1 MSPAL
6 SEEVVLFPESLLTA
20 AAHPDPYPYYA
31 ALLAY
36 RPLYREHRLGLW
48 VALGAREV
56 AEVLSSEAVRV
67 RPPAE
72 PVPAAIA
79 GAPAGEIFKNLVRM
93 NDGPRHAQAKSA
105 VGACLAALDAAQIAA
120 IARREAA
127 ALARTLAI
135 QQGQELDL
143 FNFAVPVRVV
153 AQMIGLPEEIA
164 GRCAALIGDFVR
176 CLSPLSGPDEIAQ
189 SNKAAESLL
198 QLLRDAWQPNSGL
211 ATHAERLRDHG
222 LGEREAILA
231 NLVGFM
237 SQTYE
242 ATAGL
247 IGNTLLALA
256 RHPYICRRIA
266 GDDTLLQ
273 RVIEEVARH
282 DPSVHNTR
290 RFVAE
295 DCVIAGKTM
304 NAGRS
309 DPGRARRRQPRPGAL
324 RAAACLRPGPR
335 RPQQLHLRRG
345 PARLRRPGDRH
356 RHHGGRHPGADGARP
371 RYRCTRRSGRVPEVR
386 QQPHSIVRRRRMIAV
401 IFEVWPHPDHRNDY
415 FDLAAALKP
424 QLEKIDGFISVERF
438 ESLTDKG
445 KVLSLSFWRDEDA
458 VARWRNVAEHRVA
471 QAKGRGGIFSDYR
484 LRIASVVRDYG
495 LNERAE
501 APKDSRA
508 RHG

>member
-6 SEEVVLFPESLLTA
+6 SEEVVLFPESVLAA

-56 AEVLSSEAVRV
+56 AEILCSEAVRV

-79 GAPAGEIFKNLVRM
+79 GAPAGEIFGNLVRM
-93 NDGPRHAQAKSA
+93 NDGPPHARAKAAIS
-105 VGACLAALDAAQIAA
+105 ACLGAIDAGQAAA
-120 IARREAA
+120 IARREAT
-127 ALARTLAI
+127 ALTRTLAI
-135 QQGQELDL
+135 QQGQGLDL
-143 FNFAVPVRVV
+143 FDFALPVRVV

-164 GRCAALIGDFVR
+164 GRCAALTGDFVR

-189 SNKAAESLL
+189 SNQAAESLL
-198 QLLRDAWQPNSGL
+198 RLLRDAWRPNSSL

-222 LGEREAILA
+222 LDEREAVLA

-256 RHPYICRRIA
+256 RHPHLRRQVA
-266 GDDTLLQ
+266 GDDALLQ
-273 RVIEEVARH
+273 HVIEEVARH

-295 DCVIAGKTM
+295 DCVIAGEAM
-304 NAGRS
+304 N
-309 DPGRARRRQPRPGAL
+309 Q
-324 RAAACLRPGPR
+324 
-335 RPQQLHLRRG
+335 
-345 PARLRRPGDRH
+345 GDQIL
-356 RHHGGRHPGADGARP
+356 
-371 RYRCTRRSGRVPEVR
+371 VV
-386 QQPHSIVRRRRMIAV
+386 
-401 IFEVWPHPDHRNDY
+401 
-415 FDLAAALKP
+415 LAAANRDPAHCERPHVFDPDRTDRRSFTFGAGRHACAGQGIATAIAAAGIQALMAHGLDIAALAGP
-424 QLEKIDGFISVERF
+424 VEYRRSINSRIPLF
-438 ESLTDKG
+438 
-445 KVLSLSFWRDEDA
+445 
-458 VARWRNVAEHRVA
+458 
-471 QAKGRGGIFSDYR
+471 GG
-484 LRIASVVRDYG
+484 A
-495 LNERAE
+495 A
-501 APKDSRA
+501 
-508 RHG
+508 

>member
-36 RPLYREHRLGLW
+36 SPIYREHRLSLW

-56 AEVLSSEAVRV
+56 AEVLSSQALRV

-93 NDGPRHAQAKSA
+93 NDGPRHAQAKAA
-105 VGACLAALDAAQIAA
+105 VGACLAAFDAARIDA

-127 ALARTLAI
+127 ELALAVGLQHR
-135 QQGQELDL
+135 QELDL
-143 FNFAVPVRVV
+143 FNFTLPVRVV
-153 AQMIGLPEEIA
+153 AQLIGLPEEIA

-189 SNKAAESLL
+189 SNKASESLL
-198 QLLRDAWQPNSGL
+198 QLLRDAWRQNSGL
-211 ATHAERLRDHG
+211 ATHAARLCDLG
-222 LGEREAILA
+222 LGEREAVLA

-256 RHPYICRRIA
+256 NHSHLRRRVA
-266 GDDTLLQ
+266 GDDALLQ

-282 DPSVHNTR
+282 DSPVHNTR

-295 DCVIAGKTM
+295 DCVIAGEAMK
-304 NAGRS
+304 
-309 DPGRARRRQPRPGAL
+309 Q
-324 RAAACLRPGPR
+324 
-335 RPQQLHLRRG
+335 
-345 PARLRRPGDRH
+345 GDQIL
-356 RHHGGRHPGADGARP
+356 
-371 RYRCTRRSGRVPEVR
+371 VV
-386 QQPHSIVRRRRMIAV
+386 
-401 IFEVWPHPDHRNDY
+401 
-415 FDLAAALKP
+415 LAAANRDP
-424 QLEKIDGFISVERF
+424 AHCERPHVF
-438 ESLTDKG
+438 DPDRADRSSFTFGAGRHACAGQAIATAIAAAGIEALMAHGLDIASLTG
-445 KVLSLSFWRDEDA
+445 PVEYRRSVNSRIPLF
-458 VARWRNVAEHRVA
+458 
-471 QAKGRGGIFSDYR
+471 GG
-484 LRIASVVRDYG
+484 A
-495 LNERAE
+495 A
-501 APKDSRA
+501 
-508 RHG
+508 

>member
-1 MSPAL
+1 MSPAS

-48 VALGAREV
+48 VVLGAREV
-56 AEVLSSEAVRV
+56 AEILSSEAVRV

-79 GAPAGEIFKNLVRM
+79 GAPAGEIFENLVRM

-127 ALARTLAI
+127 ALARTLAVEHR
-135 QQGQELDL
+135 QGLDL

-189 SNKAAESLL
+189 SNKAAESLR

-211 ATHAERLRDHG
+211 ATHAERLRG
-222 LGEREAILA
+222 LGLGDSEAVLA

-295 DCVIAGKTM
+295 DCVIAGQAMK
-304 NAGRS
+304 
-309 DPGRARRRQPRPGAL
+309 Q
-324 RAAACLRPGPR
+324 
-335 RPQQLHLRRG
+335 
-345 PARLRRPGDRH
+345 GDQIL
-356 RHHGGRHPGADGARP
+356 
-371 RYRCTRRSGRVPEVR
+371 VV
-386 QQPHSIVRRRRMIAV
+386 
-401 IFEVWPHPDHRNDY
+401 
-415 FDLAAALKP
+415 LAAANRDPAHCERPHVFDPDRADRSSFTFGAGRHACAGQGIATAITAAGIQALMAHGLDIAALAGP
-424 QLEKIDGFISVERF
+424 VEYRRSVNSRIPLF
-438 ESLTDKG
+438 
-445 KVLSLSFWRDEDA
+445 
-458 VARWRNVAEHRVA
+458 
-471 QAKGRGGIFSDYR
+471 GG
-484 LRIASVVRDYG
+484 A
-495 LNERAE
+495 A
-501 APKDSRA
+501 
-508 RHG
+508 

>member
-1 MSPAL
+1 MLPAQ

-56 AEVLSSEAVRV
+56 AEILCSEAVRV
-67 RPPAE
+67 RPPTE

-93 NDGPRHAQAKSA
+93 NDGPRHAQAKGA
-105 VGACLAALDAAQIAA
+105 VSACLTAIDAAQTAA

-127 ALARTLAI
+127 ALTRTLSI
-135 QQGQELDL
+135 QHRQGLDA
-143 FNFAVPVRVV
+143 FNFALPVRVV

-164 GRCAALIGDFVR
+164 GRCAALIGDFAR

-189 SNKAAESLL
+189 SNQAADSLL
-198 QLLRDAWQPNSGL
+198 QLLRDAWRPNSGL
-211 ATHAERLRDHG
+211 ATHAERLRNHG

-256 RHPYICRRIA
+256 RHPHICRRIA

-273 RVIEEVARH
+273 RVIEEAARH

-295 DCVIAGKTM
+295 DCVIAGEAMK
-304 NAGRS
+304 
-309 DPGRARRRQPRPGAL
+309 Q
-324 RAAACLRPGPR
+324 
-335 RPQQLHLRRG
+335 
-345 PARLRRPGDRH
+345 GDQIL
-356 RHHGGRHPGADGARP
+356 
-371 RYRCTRRSGRVPEVR
+371 VV
-386 QQPHSIVRRRRMIAV
+386 
-401 IFEVWPHPDHRNDY
+401 
-415 FDLAAALKP
+415 LAAANRDPHRERSHVFDPDRADRSSFTFGAGRHACAGQAIATAIAAAGIRALMAHG
-424 QLEKIDGFISVERF
+424 LDISALAGPVEYRRSINSRIPLF
-438 ESLTDKG
+438 
-445 KVLSLSFWRDEDA
+445 
-458 VARWRNVAEHRVA
+458 
-471 QAKGRGGIFSDYR
+471 GG
-484 LRIASVVRDYG
+484 A
-495 LNERAE
+495 A
-501 APKDSRA
+501 
-508 RHG
+508 